1 MELLAKLDISI
12 LEWVVIMI
20 CGMLIGMS
28 KVGVPGVSM
37 IVVPSLAFIFGAKQS
52 TGVLLPIL
60 MMADIFGVIYY
71 RRHANWSYLVK
82 VIPWAIVGLVLAL
95 WIGGLVNDIQF
106 KNLIAVMVFL
116 SIGLM
121 LWQDK
126 RKGSNLFPDKWWF
139 AAGMG
144 ILGGFATMIGNVAG
158 PVFAIYLLAM
168 HLPKNSFIGTS
179 AWFFMVINFTKF
191 PMQFFVWDNIH
202 SETLMVDLITLPAI
216 AAGAFLGFEVEF
228 EVVKAIPEQAYRGV
242 VIAITALSAF
252 LLLV

>member
-1 MELLAKLDISI
+1 MELLATLHISP
-12 LEWVVIMI
+12 LEWLVIMI

-60 MMADIFGVIYY
+60 MMADIFGVSYY
-71 RRHANWSYLVK
+71 RRHANWNHLVK
-82 VIPWAIVGLVLAL
+82 VIPWAVAGLLLAL
-95 WIGGLVNDIQF
+95 WVGELVNDKQF
-106 KNLIAVMVFL
+106 KSLIAILVFL

-126 RKGSNLFPDKWWF
+126 RKGVALFPDKWWF
-139 AAGMG
+139 AASMG

-158 PVFAIYLLAM
+158 PVFTIYLLAM

-191 PMQFFVWDNIH
+191 PLQYFVWNNIRP
-202 SETLMVDLITLPAI
+202 ETLMVDLVTLPAI
-216 AAGAFLGFEVEF
+216 AAGAFLGFK
-228 EVVKAIPEQAYRGV
+228 VVKFIPEHAYRGF
-242 VIAITALSAF
+242 VIAITVLSAF
-252 LLLV
+252 LLLI

>member
-1 MELLAKLDISI
+1 MEILSSLHITS
-12 LEWVVIMI
+12 LEWIVIML

-37 IVVPSLAFIFGAKQS
+37 IVVPALAFIFGAKQS

-60 MMADIFGVIYY
+60 MMADIFGVAYY
-71 RRHANWSYLVK
+71 RRHANWNHLIK
-82 VIPWAIVGLVLAL
+82 VIPWAVVGLLLAL
-95 WIGGLVNDIQF
+95 WVGELVNDNQF
-106 KNLIAVMVFL
+106 KNLIAILVFL

-126 RKGSNLFPDKWWF
+126 RKGTNLFPDKWWF
-139 AAGMG
+139 AAAMG

-179 AWFFMVINFTKF
+179 AWFFMIINFTKF
-191 PMQFFVWDNIH
+191 PLQLFVWNNIKA
-202 SETLMVDLITLPAI
+202 ETLAVDLVTLPAI
-216 AAGAFLGFEVEF
+216 GIGAFLGFKI
-228 EVVKAIPEQAYRGV
+228 VKLIPEHTYRGF
-242 VIAITALSAF
+242 VIVITAISAF
-252 LLLV
+252 LLLL

>member
-1 MELLAKLDISI
+1 MELLASLHISPFQWAII
-12 LEWVVIMI
+12 LI

-37 IVVPSLAFIFGAKQS
+37 IVVPALAFIFGAKQS

-60 MMADIFGVIYY
+60 MMADIFGVAYY
-71 RRHANWSYLVK
+71 RRHASWNHLLK
-82 VIPWAIVGLVLAL
+82 VIPWAVVGLLLAL
-95 WIGGLVNDIQF
+95 WVGELVNDKQF
-106 KNLIAVMVFL
+106 KNLIAILVFL

-121 LWQDK
+121 LWQDQ
-126 RKGSNLFPDKWWF
+126 RKGTMLFPDKWWF

-179 AWFFMVINFTKF
+179 AWFFMVVNFTKF
-191 PMQFFVWDNIH
+191 PLQFFVWNNIKP
-202 SETLMVDLITLPAI
+202 ETLMVDLVTLPAI
-216 AAGAFLGFEVEF
+216 AAGAFLGFK
-228 EVVKAIPEQAYRGV
+228 VVKIIPEHAYRGV
-242 VIAITALSAF
+242 VIAITVISAF

>member
-1 MELLAKLDISI
+1 MDLLATLDIST
-12 LEWVVIMI
+12 LEWAIIMG

-37 IVVPSLAFIFGAKQS
+37 IVVPALAFIFGAKQS

-60 MMADIFGVIYY
+60 MMADLFGVAYY
-71 RRHANWSYLVK
+71 RRHANWGHLIK
-82 VIPWAIVGLVLAL
+82 VIPWAVVGLFLAL
-95 WIGGLVNDIQF
+95 WVGELVNDEQF
-106 KNLIAVMVFL
+106 KNLIAVLVFM

-126 RKGSNLFPDKWWF
+126 RKGKNLFPDKWWF
-139 AAGMG
+139 AAFMG

-191 PMQFFVWDNIH
+191 PLQYFVWNNIH
-202 SETLMVDLITLPAI
+202 TETLLVDLMTLPAI
-216 AAGAFLGFEVEF
+216 ALGAFLGIKL
-228 EVVKAIPEQAYRGV
+228 VKIIPEQAYRGV
-242 VIAITALSAF
+242 VILITAISAF
-252 LLLV
+252 LLLI

>member
-1 MELLAKLDISI
+1 MEIFSSIDISL
-12 LEWVVIMI
+12 LEWIVILI

-37 IVVPSLAFIFGAKQS
+37 IVVPALAFIFGAKQS

-60 MMADIFGVIYY
+60 MMADIFGVAYY
-71 RRHANWSYLVK
+71 RRHANWNHLVK
-82 VIPWAIVGLVLAL
+82 VIPWAVVGLVLAL
-95 WIGGLVNDIQF
+95 WVGEMVNDEQF
-106 KNLIAVMVFL
+106 KDLIALLVFL

-126 RKGSNLFPDKWWF
+126 RKGTNLFPDKWWF
-139 AAGMG
+139 AAAMG

-179 AWFFMVINFTKF
+179 AWFFMIINFTKF
-191 PMQFFVWDNIH
+191 PLQLFVWDNITMP
-202 SETLMVDLITLPAI
+202 TLMIDLFTLPAI
-216 AAGAFLGFEVEF
+216 AIGAVLGFR
-228 EVVKAIPEQAYRGV
+228 VVKAIPEHIYRGF
-242 VIAITALSAF
+242 VILITAISAF
-252 LLLV
+252 LLLI

>member
-1 MELLAKLDISI
+1 MELLSSLHIST
-12 LEWVVIMI
+12 LEWIVIII

-37 IVVPSLAFIFGAKQS
+37 IVVPALAFIFGAKQS

-60 MMADIFGVIYY
+60 MMADLFGVAYY
-71 RRHANWSYLVK
+71 RRHANWNHLVK
-82 VIPWAIVGLVLAL
+82 VIPWAIIGLLLAL
-95 WIGGLVNDIQF
+95 WVGEMVNDEQF
-106 KNLIAVMVFL
+106 KDLIAVLVFL

-126 RKGSNLFPDKWWF
+126 RKETKLFPDKWWF
-139 AAGMG
+139 AASMG

-179 AWFFMVINFTKF
+179 AWFFMIINFSKF
-191 PMQFFVWDNIH
+191 PLQMFVWNNINT
-202 SETLMVDLITLPAI
+202 SSLAIDLVTLPAI
-216 AAGAFLGFEVEF
+216 ALGAFLGFK
-228 EVVKAIPEQAYRGV
+228 VVKVIPEHTYRGF
-242 VIAITALSAF
+242 VIVITAISAF
-252 LLLV
+252 LLLI

>member
-1 MELLAKLDISI
+1 MELLTSLNIS
-12 LEWVVIMI
+12 LPEWIVIMV

-37 IVVPSLAFIFGAKQS
+37 IVVPALAFIFGAKQS

-60 MMADIFGVIYY
+60 MMADVFGVAYY
-71 RRHANWSYLVK
+71 RRHANWNHLVK
-82 VIPWAIVGLVLAL
+82 VIPWAVVGLLLAL
-95 WIGGLVNDIQF
+95 WIGELVNDKQF
-106 KNLIAVMVFL
+106 KNLIAILVFL

-126 RKGSNLFPDKWWF
+126 RKGTHFFPDKWWF
-139 AAGMG
+139 AASMG

-179 AWFFMVINFTKF
+179 AWFFMIINFTKF
-191 PMQFFVWDNIH
+191 PLQLFVWNNIKA
-202 SETLMVDLITLPAI
+202 ETLAVDLVTLPAI
-216 AAGAFLGFEVEF
+216 GLGAFLGIKIVNI
-228 EVVKAIPEQAYRGV
+228 IPEHTYRGF
-242 VIAITALSAF
+242 VIVITAISAF
-252 LLLV
+252 LLLL